1 MLIVVAGAYGR
12 RHDAGMELPK
22 DVQDS
27 INRTVA
33 REAASHVQDAGM
45 TRREAIALAVEES
58 RFPHLTDRAAVA
70 RVLGRIL
77 RRQEW

>member
-1 MLIVVAGAYGR
+1 M
-12 RHDAGMELPK
+12 DLPK

-45 TRREAIALAVEES
+45 SRREAIAVAIDES
-58 RFPHLTDRAAVA
+58 RFPTRTDRAAVA
-70 RVLGRIL
+70 RILGRIL